1 MKHLAKKRPPHQQHE
16 TSHQQE
22 ARSLRLNTLR
32 HFGGSPKSRRICID
46 PSALPLTLGFFYLD
60 DSVVDFFRRSLLHA
74 VARFLLT

>member
-1 MKHLAKKRPPHQQHE
+1 LK
-16 TSHQQE
+16 
-22 ARSLRLNTLR
+22 TLR

-60 DSVVDFFRRSLLHA
+60 DSVVDFFRRLLLHA